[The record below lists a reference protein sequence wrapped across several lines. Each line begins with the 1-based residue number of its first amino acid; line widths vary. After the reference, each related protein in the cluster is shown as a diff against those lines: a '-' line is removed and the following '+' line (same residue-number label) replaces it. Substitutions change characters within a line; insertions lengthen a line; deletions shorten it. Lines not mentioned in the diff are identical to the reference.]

1 MALLTTDMKAHF
13 SRFLSAAPGRLH
25 FAAHS
30 HHPWPDVSYDAQVR
44 AWEDAA
50 RFADDKWDR
59 AVFAEVIPE
68 AAGHVARRLGLS
80 DPGALAFAPN
90 THELVVRLISALP
103 TGTIHILTTDAEFH
117 SFSRQVQR
125 LKEEGLAT
133 VEVVKAEP
141 YDTFP
146 DRFAANARWGGHQLV
161 YLSQVHFNSAYVHYD
176 VEAAVAAVADEA
188 TFVVVD
194 GYHGFMAVPT
204 DLSGIE
210 SRAFYTAGGYKYAMA
225 GEGACFMH
233 LPPGYA
239 ERPVD
244 TGWFAGFSSLAAAP
258 RPGEV
263 PFAPDGSRFLGGT
276 FDPTPLYR
284 FNAVQRWLDEIGVDV
299 PAIRSHVMSVQELF
313 LGGIDDQWRAA
324 LTPPE
329 AHFRGNFLVFRFPD
343 PARAGALRAQLSE
356 AGVVVDH
363 RDDRLRIGFGLY
375 QDAADVEEL
384 LAQLR
389 KVGG

>member
-13 SRFLSAAPGRLH
+13 SRFFAAAPGRLH

-30 HHPWPDVSYDAQVR
+30 HHPWPDVSYDAHLQ

-50 RFADDKWDR
+50 RLADDKWDQ

-80 DPGALAFAPN
+80 DPAAIAFAPN
-90 THELVVRLISALP
+90 THDLVVRLISALP
-103 TGTIHILTTDAEFH
+103 SGQVHFLTTDAEFH
-117 SFSRQVQR
+117 SFSRQLRR
-125 LKEEGLAT
+125 LVEDELAT

-146 DRFAANARWGGHQLV
+146 DRFAATARWGGHQVV

-176 VEAAVAAVADEA
+176 IDAAVAAVPNER
-188 TFVVVD
+188 TYVVVD
-194 GYHGFMAVPT
+194 GYHGFMALPT
-204 DLSGIE
+204 DLSAIE

-233 LPPGYA
+233 CPPGYA

-258 RPGEV
+258 KPGQV

-276 FDPTPLYR
+276 FDPTALYR

-299 PAIRSHVMSVQELF
+299 AGIRSHVMALQDLF
-313 LGGIDDQWRAA
+313 LGGVDEQWRAA

-329 AHFRGNFLVFRFPD
+329 AQFRGNFLVFRFPD
-343 PARAGALRAQLSE
+343 PERAGTLRGQLAE
-356 AGVVVDH
+356 AGVMTDH

-384 LAQLR
+384 LAQL
-389 KVGG
+389 KKAGA